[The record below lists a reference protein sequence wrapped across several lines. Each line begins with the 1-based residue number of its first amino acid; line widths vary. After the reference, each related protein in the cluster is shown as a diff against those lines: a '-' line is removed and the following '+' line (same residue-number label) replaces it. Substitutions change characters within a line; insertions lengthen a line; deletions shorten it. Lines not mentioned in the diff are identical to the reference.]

1 MTTANQASCDT
12 LVLRP
17 GHVSLAELRRLSAGG
32 VLLTLDPAALA
43 GMLAAQATVQ
53 TIVDEDQVV
62 YGINTGFGKLA
73 STKIAHDH
81 LADLQRNLVLSH
93 SVGTG
98 EPLPDPV
105 VRMVLATKAV
115 SLARGHSGVRPALV
129 DALLALA
136 NADVLPV
143 IPAKGSVGASGD
155 LAPLAH
161 LACVLIGEGQAKVKG
176 QIVSGREA
184 MAAVGLA
191 PFVLGPKEG
200 LALLNGTQVSTALAL
215 AGLFQAESVFAAG
228 LVSGALTLE
237 AIKGSVK
244 PFDARIHEARGQ
256 AGQIAVAAAVRA
268 LLEGSA
274 IDPSHPHCGRVQD
287 PYSIRCVPQVMGAC
301 LDNLTHAA
309 RVLRIEANAA
319 SDNPLVFT
327 DTGEVISGGN
337 FHAEPVAFAADIIAL
352 ALAEIGAI
360 SERRLSLLLD
370 PGLSGLPPFLIR
382 ESGLNSGFMIAQ
394 VTSAALAAENQ
405 CLAHPSSVTSLP
417 TSANQEDHVS
427 MATYGARRLADMA
440 RNTAVIVG
448 IEAMSAAQGMEF
460 DRSLKSSPLIE
471 AQFAAIRQRVAFLEQ
486 DRYLAPDIES
496 MSQWALR
503 AVLPAALLSILPSHI
518 SA

>member
-1 MTTANQASCDT
+1 
-12 LVLRP
+12 
-17 GHVSLAELRRLSAGG
+17 
-32 VLLTLDPAALA
+32 
-43 GMLAAQATVQ
+43 
-53 TIVDEDQVV
+53 QVV
-62 YGINTGFGKLA
+62 
-73 STKIAHDH
+73 D
-81 LADLQRNLVLSH
+81 
-93 SVGTG
+93 
-98 EPLPDPV
+98 
-105 VRMVLATKAV
+105 
-115 SLARGHSGVRPALV
+115 
-129 DALLALA
+129 
-136 NADVLPV
+136 
-143 IPAKGSVGASGD
+143 
-155 LAPLAH
+155 
-161 LACVLIGEGQAKVKG
+161 
-176 QIVSGREA
+176 GRSA
-184 MAAVGLA
+184 MAAVGLK

-215 AGLFQAESVFAAG
+215 SGLFATESVFAAA

-256 AGQIAVAAAVRA
+256 AGQIAVATAVRA
-268 LLEGSA
+268 LLDGSA

-327 DTGEVISGGN
+327 DAQEVISGGN

-352 ALAEIGAI
+352 AISEIGAM

-382 ESGLNSGFMIAQ
+382 DSGVNSGFMIAQ
-394 VTSAALAAENQ
+394 VTAAALAAENQ
-405 CLAHPSSVTSLP
+405 CLANPSSVTSLP

-448 IEAMSAAQGMEF
+448 IEAMSAVQGMEF
-460 DRSLKSSPLIE
+460 DRSLKSSPLVE
-471 AQFAAIRQRVAFLEQ
+471 AQFAAIRQKVAFLER
-486 DRYLAPDIES
+486 DRYLAPDIEA
-496 MSQWALR
+496 MRLWASES
-503 AVLPAALLSILPSHI
+503 AWPAALTTCLPSHP
-518 SA
+518 

>member
-1 MTTANQASCDT
+1 MTTDNPATHDA
-12 LVLRP
+12 LALHP
-17 GHVSLAELRRLSAGG
+17 GQVSLSDLRRIAAGG
-32 VLLTLDPAALA
+32 LRLTLAPEALA
-43 GMLAAQATVQ
+43 GMRAAQATVQ
-53 TIVDEDQVV
+53 SIVDEDQVV

-81 LADLQRNLVLSH
+81 LAELQRNLVLSH

-98 EPLPDPV
+98 EPLADPV

-115 SLARGHSGVRPALV
+115 SLARGHSGVRPELV
-129 DALLALA
+129 DALLRLA

-161 LACVLIGEGQAKVKG
+161 LACVLIGEGQAKVDGK
-176 QIVSGREA
+176 VVPGREA

-215 AGLFQAESVFAAG
+215 AGLFGAESVFAAA
-228 LVSGALTLE
+228 LVSGALSLE

-256 AGQIAVAAAVRA
+256 AGQIAVAAAVRD

-301 LDNLTHAA
+301 LDNLQHAA

-327 DTGEVISGGN
+327 DTQEVISGGN

-352 ALAEIGAI
+352 AVAEIGAM

-382 ESGLNSGFMIAQ
+382 DSGLNSGFMIAQ
-394 VTSAALAAENQ
+394 VTAAALAAENQ

-427 MATYGARRLADMA
+427 MATYGARRLADMV

-448 IEAMSAAQGMEF
+448 VEAMSAAQGMEF
-460 DRSLKSSPLIE
+460 DRSLKSSPLVE
-471 AQFAAIRQRVAFLEQ
+471 AQFAAIREKVAFLER

-496 MSQWALR
+496 MRLWAQES
-503 AVLPAALLSILPSHI
+503 AWPEVLQRILPS
-518 SA
+518 AAV